1 MIWESGEWL
10 RIRWRDEL
18 DCIAMVV
25 MFSTHLFTV
34 IAPKLVE
41 KVLDDLQ
48 REWGSCMAVGNV
60 VDGSLFSQ
68 KYLFCAGCM

>member
-1 MIWESGEWL
+1 
-10 RIRWRDEL
+10 
-18 DCIAMVV
+18 MVV

-48 REWGSCMAVGNV
+48 REWGGCMAVGNV
-60 VDGSLFSQ
+60 VDGSVFSEISF
-68 KYLFCAGCM
+68 LCRLHVRGGRL